1 MDSERAGGRRMIRVL
16 FVTTGLDTGG
26 AELMLYRLIA
36 GLDRATFACSVVS
49 LTDCGPTAAKL
60 RALGVPVQALGMRR
74 GVPDP
79 RAVPRLARWMR
90 RLAPDVVQTWMY
102 HADLIG
108 GLAAR
113 LAGRRALAWS
123 LRQSTLDARTSKRST
138 VWTVRACAPLSRFV
152 PARIVCCSE
161 ASRRVHV
168 AAGYTSRKM
177 LVIPNGFD
185 VGAFRPDP
193 GVRVAVR
200 RELSVPDDALLVG
213 LVARWDPQ
221 KDHATFLRAAARVA
235 ARCPAQFVLCGEGVT
250 SDNAVLAGWIEAA
263 GLGGRCHLLGSRDDM
278 PRLTAALDV
287 ACSASAYG
295 EGFSNVLGEAMAC
308 EVVCVA
314 TDVGDAALIVGD
326 TGRVVPPRDAA
337 ALAAALG
344 EVLALDPGARAQLG
358 RAARA
363 RVQQQFDLSTCVA
376 RYAALYSRLAAGAPR
391 MPPAARRQSAP
402 EPG

>member
-344 EVLALDPGARAQLG
+344 EVLALDPGARAQ
-358 RAARA
+358 
-363 RVQQQFDLSTCVA
+363 QQFDLSTCVA